1 MAHFLSNKIAPFL
14 LLLLLVSSAYKCSGS
29 RKLASLYQPPPNLL
43 TYHKGV
49 LLQGDIPIS
58 ILWYGNFTPAQKSI
72 ISDFL
77 LSLAPQPHQKLASTT
92 TAPSVSKWWNAI
104 DSLLQKVGK
113 KKTRMSLANQV
124 SDEHCSIGKLLQ
136 RSQLPEL
143 ASKAS
148 PTNAVVVLILTAEDV
163 AVEGFCMSSC
173 GSHGALAGPG
183 AASYIWVGNS
193 ASQCPG
199 QCAWPFH
206 QPVYGPQGP
215 PLVSPNADVGADGM
229 VINVAT
235 LLAGTVTNPFGDG
248 YFQGDAGAPVEVGAA
263 CRGVYGKGA
272 YPGYAGE
279 LLVDAGTGG
288 SYNVEGFNGR
298 KYLVP
303 AMLDPATSSC
313 SPVIV

>member
-1 MAHFLSNKIAPFL
+1 MAHFLLNKIAPFL
-14 LLLLLVSSAYKCSGS
+14 LLLLVNFGDKCSAS

-43 TYHKGV
+43 TYHNGA
-49 LLQGDIPIS
+49 LLQGDISIS
-58 ILWYGNFTPAQKSI
+58 VLWYGKFTPAQKSI

-77 LSLAPQPHQKLASTT
+77 LSLTPQPHQKLNSTT
-92 TAPSVSKWWNAI
+92 TTPTVSKWWNTI
-104 DSLLQKVGK
+104 NSLLQKAGK
-113 KKTRMSLANQV
+113 KKTHMSLANQI
-124 SDEHCSIGKLLQ
+124 SDEHCSIGKLLK

-143 ASKAS
+143 ALKAN
-148 PTNAVVVLILTAEDV
+148 PTKVAGVVLVLTAEDV
-163 AVEGFCMSSC
+163 TVEGFCMSSC
-173 GSHGALAGPG
+173 GSHGTLASPG
-183 AASYIWVGNS
+183 LAYIWVGNS

-215 PLVSPNADVGADGM
+215 PLADPNGDVGADGM
-229 VINVAT
+229 VINIAA

-248 YFQGDAGAPVEVGAA
+248 YFQGDAEAPVEVAAA

-288 SYNVEGFNGR
+288 SYNAEGVNGR

-303 AMLDPATSSC
+303 ATLDPATSSC
-313 SPVIV
+313 SPIV